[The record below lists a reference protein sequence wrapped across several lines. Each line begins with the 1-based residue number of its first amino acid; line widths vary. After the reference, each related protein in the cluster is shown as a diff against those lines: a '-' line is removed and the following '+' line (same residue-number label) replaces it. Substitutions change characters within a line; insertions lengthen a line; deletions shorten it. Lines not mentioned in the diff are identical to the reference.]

1 MNQICSQADLRVLSL
16 LKKETRIKVCT
27 KGTLE
32 LNLKNLNTFVKLKS
46 LEKGQKTNIKLFRW
60 TNFQKN
66 HKISHN

>member
-1 MNQICSQADLRVLSL
+1 MKIY
-16 LKKETRIKVCT
+16 I

-32 LNLKNLNTFVKLKS
+32 LNLKNLNTLVKFKT